1 MAIMIA
7 LYCDNHS
14 AVFLYDLGVQNIS
27 YYNNIILLPNIL
39 HHIGARL
46 SYLLKIDTKSNSALQ
61 IPTITSEIMS
71 DLIFMAQHRQY
82 CC

>member
-1 MAIMIA
+1 MATKIA
-7 LYCDNHS
+7 LYCDNNS
-14 AVFLYDLGVQNIS
+14 AVLYDLGVQNIS

-46 SYLLKIDTKSNSALQ
+46 SYLLKIDTKGNSALQ

-71 DLIFMAQHRQY
+71 DQHRQY